1 MNRPVSLCLSVSEMS
16 KIVLYEFRHDYV
28 KLKYGEKGK
37 ICYTDTDSFTV
48 YIKTKDIYVDTA
60 KDNETRFYNSN
71 YKLDRPLHNGN
82 NKKLV

>member
-1 MNRPVSLCLSVSEMS
+1 MS
-16 KIVLYEFRHDYV
+16 KNVWYEFWHDYV

-37 ICYTDTDSFTV
+37 ICYTDADSFTV

-60 KDNETRFYNSN
+60 KDDETRFHNSN
-71 YKLDRPLHNGN
+71 YKLDRPLGKGK